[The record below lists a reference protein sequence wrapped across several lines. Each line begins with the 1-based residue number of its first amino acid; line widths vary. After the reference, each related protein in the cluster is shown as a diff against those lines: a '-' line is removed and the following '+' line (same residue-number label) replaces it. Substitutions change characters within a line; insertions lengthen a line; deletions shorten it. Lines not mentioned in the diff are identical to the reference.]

1 MPTRMPVFFFD
12 FIDPGS
18 YLASHLLDEAGAADS
33 CEWRGLELRPPPRTL
48 VDPGASEWRSYHS
61 RIAESA
67 ARRGL
72 PIRAPRLVPWTRK
85 AHELTELARERD
97 CYQAVKRTLFEA
109 HFVDR
114 KDIGRVDSLVE
125 IACAAGLDGSEAK
138 AVLDVDRHA
147 TTVLRHRDLARDW
160 NVAEVPALVH
170 GARRIEALT
179 RPADV
184 STWTRWIEFELVAAK
199 EE

>member
-1 MPTRMPVFFFD
+1 MPTRTPVFFFD
-12 FIDPGS
+12 FTDPGS
-18 YLASHLLDEAGAADS
+18 YLANHLLDEAGAADS
-33 CEWRGLELRPPPRTL
+33 CEWRGLELRPPPHAL
-48 VDPGASEWRSYHS
+48 VDPAAPEWRSYHS

-72 PIRAPRLVPWTRK
+72 PMRAPRLVPWTRK

-114 KDIGRVDSLVE
+114 RDIGRVDSLVE

-184 STWTRWIEFELVAAK
+184 SKWTRWIGVELVAAK